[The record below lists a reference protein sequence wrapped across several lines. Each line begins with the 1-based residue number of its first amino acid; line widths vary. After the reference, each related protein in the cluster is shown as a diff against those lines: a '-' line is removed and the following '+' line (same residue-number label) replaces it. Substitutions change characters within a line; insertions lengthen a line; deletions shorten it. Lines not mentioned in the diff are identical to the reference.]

1 MLSDPAGALTP
12 LLRHRLIIVTGKGG
26 TGKTTVAA
34 TLGWAAAQAGLRVL
48 VAELGRDAQLPRLLS
63 PEARALDHE
72 ERQLAP
78 GITAIR
84 IDPYAALAEYLGLQI
99 GIPAMVRRVVRNTAF
114 RQLLDASPGWR
125 ELITLGKVWHLEQMM
140 LAGAPKYDL
149 IVVDA
154 PATGHGMTLL
164 DVPRV
169 VVSTVR
175 AGPLRHHTERVE
187 ALLADPERTLL
198 LPVSQAEEL
207 PFRETC
213 SLVRRVREELSV
225 HVDRVVVNGVHAAP
239 LPVGLEDLPERL
251 GRLPDS
257 TGFETLPAPA
267 VLARCVAHLHERH
280 RLNQHYLGEIA
291 RQTDLPLI
299 PLPYLAEGIRGPEDV
314 ATLAGSLTREA
325 A

>member
-1 MLSDPAGALTP
+1 MALEHCKEAPIPQKPPLLSDPAGALTP

-99 GIPAMVRRVVRNTAF
+99 GIPAMVRRVLQNTAF
-114 RQLLDASPGWR
+114 RQLLEASPGWR
-125 ELITLGKVWHLEQMM
+125 ELITLGKVWQLEQMM

-187 ALLADPERTLL
+187 ALLADRERTLL

-213 SLVRRVREELSV
+213 LLVRRVREELSV

-239 LPVGLEDLPERL
+239 LPKGLEDLPERILTLYQDPVLRPFGIL
-251 GRLPDS
+251 GDILNPADGEYS
-257 TGFETLPAPA
+257 LPATA
-267 VLARCVAHLHERH
+267 
-280 RLNQHYLGEIA
+280 
-291 RQTDLPLI
+291 
-299 PLPYLAEGIRGPEDV
+299 
-314 ATLAGSLTREA
+314 LAGLGA
-325 A
+325 ASRVNSAALFGK